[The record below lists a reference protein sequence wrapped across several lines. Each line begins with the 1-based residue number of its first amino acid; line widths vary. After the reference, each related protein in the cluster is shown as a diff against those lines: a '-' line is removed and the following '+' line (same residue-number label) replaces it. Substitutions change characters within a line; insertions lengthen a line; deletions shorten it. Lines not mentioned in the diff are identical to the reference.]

1 MNVWHQIYAKY
12 QNTKIWVKNSI
23 ITETAYESMTWLKV
37 FTNQT
42 LCLDLNSL
50 SVVEERCIREEAEAK
65 AKVDLI
71 QVRMLAW
78 VARRSVRIT
87 PVETLRIPEQGSS
100 PQGKSGPK
108 ERSKDVSDGQQV

>member
-50 SVVEERCIREEAEAK
+50 SMVEERCIREEAK
-65 AKVDLI
+65 A
-71 QVRMLAW
+71 
-78 VARRSVRIT
+78 
-87 PVETLRIPEQGSS
+87 
-100 PQGKSGPK
+100 
-108 ERSKDVSDGQQV
+108 